1 MEQRIDSNTKP
12 EFAAG
17 TDPAYIPGLTA
28 PAPART
34 EAEPEAEEGTSQRL
48 EETTGEAEGTGEAA
62 VSDALATEAADG
74 SVDGSGADDGDASK
88 DSVKSQDSDTS
99 RDGDTSQAGDAA
111 TEGSAASS
119 DDEAATEAESE
130 SEASRGGADGEDGP
144 VFEVSDRR
152 GSIRVDAE
160 GVRFRLDDQE
170 AEFDWAEIG
179 AVEVKTGRFGRRFTV
194 TVHLSS
200 RRWFNAEVEAGARSD
215 LKVWTAELDEAL
227 DAHFEE
233 EA

>member
-28 PAPART
+28 PVAART
-34 EAEPEAEEGTSQRL
+34 GAEKAEASEEVRDPEDAVVHADDVAELTDAEPAAPGGEASAEAEAASGD
-48 EETTGEAEGTGEAA
+48 EAA
-62 VSDALATEAADG
+62 VGAGAA
-74 SVDGSGADDGDASK
+74 
-88 DSVKSQDSDTS
+88 
-99 RDGDTSQAGDAA
+99 RDAA
-111 TEGSAASS
+111 E
-119 DDEAATEAESE
+119 
-130 SEASRGGADGEDGP
+130 GP

-179 AVEVKTGRFGRRFTV
+179 AVEIKTGRFGRRFTV

-200 RRWFNAEVEAGARSD
+200 RRWFNAEVEAGARSS
-215 LKVWTAELDEAL
+215 LKQWTAELDAVL
-227 DAHFEE
+227 DTYFEE
-233 EA
+233 D